1 MTLSLDDQY
10 RLAVLQQELRF
21 RIRAAIYDHVIDI
34 LSTPLVTGGA
44 EQLQMVANVIK
55 RIDYATELITW
66 VVVSRPEIMTVDDV
80 TDALILETVGNTFQL
95 STFSEIVQVLSGG
108 T

>member
-10 RLAVLQQELRF
+10 RLAVLQPELRF
-21 RIRAAIYDHVIDI
+21 RVQAAIYDHVIHI

-44 EQLQMVANVIK
+44 EQLQMIANIVK
-55 RIDYATELITW
+55 KIDYATELISW

-80 TDALILETVGNTFQL
+80 TDEVISATVGVTFQL
-95 STFSEIVQVLSGG
+95 STFTQIVQVLSGG
-108 T
+108 P